1 MWPKLTRTSFN
12 FGAIFLAQEQ
22 FAIKSRY
29 WSLTNL
35 AIPSTKFQFSN
46 QNLFLCCKNNLISV
60 PTTPLM
66 SNSLVDEKLK
76 PNQKEPEILFNSYE
90 EPSWKGM

>member
-1 MWPKLTRTSFN
+1 M
-12 FGAIFLAQEQ
+12 AQEQ

-29 WSLTNL
+29 LSSTNL
-35 AIPSTKFQFSN
+35 AIASTKFQFSN

-60 PTTPLM
+60 PTTRLM
-66 SNSLVDEKLK
+66 SNSFVDEKVK
-76 PNQKEPEILFNSYE
+76 PNQNELEMNYYE